1 MVEWYITTI
10 ILTDGVVAILDI
22 VDFIEEFTEL
32 DLLPIAHIVIDL
44 DLLLTVVGR
53 YGTMAYE
60 LELTDL
66 NTEGR
71 IWTRI

>member
-1 MVEWYITTI
+1 M
-10 ILTDGVVAILDI
+10 AILDI

-32 DLLPIAHIVIDL
+32 DLLPIAHIVIDR
-44 DLLLTVVGR
+44 DLLLTVIGR
-53 YGTMAYE
+53 YGTMVYE

-71 IWTRI
+71 I